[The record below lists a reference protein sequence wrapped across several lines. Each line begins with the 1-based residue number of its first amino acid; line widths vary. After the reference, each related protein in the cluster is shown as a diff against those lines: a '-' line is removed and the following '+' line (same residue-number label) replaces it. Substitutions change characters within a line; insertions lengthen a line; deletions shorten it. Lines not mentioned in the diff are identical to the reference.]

1 MAPRLYEPFVTSF
14 KNDPIMMRLLFFL
27 LTLTASCNL
36 AFSQQADGP
45 APQQLFDD
53 GLNLQ
58 ELGLAQGLG
67 IQQLGDNNNIQ
78 VEQRLPESQSVQ
90 LQQVGDFNDIAFD
103 NEGAANELLVRQ
115 QGLYNQT
122 DLGEIGGD
130 NNRMLVDQQGDL
142 NLYTREGPGGFVPA
156 VNGVNMVVEQQG
168 DGNRL
173 QQVEDGLT
181 PATQNPF
188 IVRQNGG
195 ANVTIQFSSFYQ
207 GGN

>member
-1 MAPRLYEPFVTSF
+1 
-14 KNDPIMMRLLFFL
+14 MMRLLLFL
-27 LTLTASCNL
+27 LTLAASCHL
-36 AFSQQADGP
+36 AFGQQGDGP

-58 ELGLAQGLG
+58 ELGLTQGLG

-78 VEQRLPESQSVQ
+78 VEQRLAESQSVQ
-90 LQQVGDFNDIAFD
+90 LQQVGDFNDIGFD
-103 NEGAANELLVRQ
+103 NEGVANELLVRQ
-115 QGLYNQT
+115 QGLYNQV

-142 NLYTREGPGGFVPA
+142 NLYTREGPAGFVPA

-195 ANVTIQFSSFYQ
+195 ANVTIQFSSFLP